1 MGSGVERAVPGPTFW
16 AEDYGAG
23 VPGDTP
29 EALAANTEGMNAAID
44 AAMAAGGGVV
54 RLPAGIY
61 GYSGASPEG
70 VVLQGDT
77 PDGREDVTLRIAES

>member
-1 MGSGVERAVPGPTFW
+1 MTTFN

-29 EALAANTEGMNAAID
+29 EAIAVNTEALQAAIG
-44 AAMAAGGGVV
+44 AAVAAGGGVV

-61 GYSGASPEG
+61 GYGGGPPEN
-70 VVLQGDT
+70 VTLQGEP
-77 PDGREDVTLRIAES
+77 PDGREDVTLSLPPDRGWRP